1 MQDRRRHPVQ
11 AVDILH
17 QRQQLV
23 QRESSLFRRPH
34 QLLQRLALQ
43 IAHDQ
48 IARAVFLEGVIDIH
62 DMRKVLHL
70 DKQLALGQK
79 LLLPALIGQ
88 LLIRK
93 GADLLCTL
101 SSVGPA
107 GWKILLDRDDAPQ
120 VLIPRQIGHAEA
132 ARAKTYADHI
142 MRVKDRTDREIRA
155 VARRLHVL
163 LTVRA
168 P

>member
-1 MQDRRRHPVQ
+1 
-11 AVDILH
+11 
-17 QRQQLV
+17 
-23 QRESSLFRRPH
+23 
-34 QLLQRLALQ
+34 
-43 IAHDQ
+43 
-48 IARAVFLEGVIDIH
+48 
-62 DMRKVLHL
+62 MRKVLHL
-70 DKQLALGQK
+70 GKQPALGQK

-93 GADLLCTL
+93 GADLLCML

-107 GWKILLDRDDAPQ
+107 GWKILLDRDNAPQ
-120 VLIPRQIGHAEA
+120 IQLLRQIGHAETA
-132 ARAKTYADHI
+132 GAQTYADHI

-155 VARRLHVL
+155 IARVCRIL